1 MATKK
6 TTPKKTSNV
15 VKGVEAGAALA
26 AVAGAAAGY
35 YFYGTQNAKKH
46 RSAASAWAKG
56 MKADVHKQ
64 VKSLKNIDAKS
75 VAKIV
80 DQASKSYQSAKGA
93 STVDVALAAKEL
105 KANWKT
111 IKAELAPSKKAVATV
126 KKAVKKVE
134 KATSKKAVKKAV
146 QKAVKKVVKKATKAV
161 AKKKK

>member
-6 TTPKKTSNV
+6 PSAKKSSNM

-46 RSAASAWAKG
+46 RQAATAWAKG
-56 MKADVHKQ
+56 LKKDVHAQ
-64 VKSLKNIDAKS
+64 VKSLKKIDAQS

-80 DQASKSYQSAKGA
+80 DKASKSYQTAKGA
-93 STVDVALAAKEL
+93 SKGDVMMAAKEL
-105 KANWKT
+105 KANWKS
-111 IKAELAPSKKAVATV
+111 IQAELAPSKKAVKAV

-134 KATSKKAVKKAV
+134 KAATKKAVKKAV
-146 QKAVKKVVKKATKAV
+146 QKTMKNAVKAV
-161 AKKKK
+161 SKKKK